1 MVADITH
8 AVGRL
13 MQARP
18 DFSKLYSAFK
28 YARTFLVRFVSLHST
43 DWTVVANT
51 ARSCLKPPNDRMGHL
66 DAILLGRKGVKV
78 RFGGGLC
85 WRDRQVT

>member
-1 MVADITH
+1 
-8 AVGRL
+8 

-28 YARTFLVRFVSLHST
+28 YARTFLVRSVSLHPA
-43 DWTVVANT
+43 DWMLVAHIL
-51 ARSCLKPPNDRMGHL
+51 RSCSKPPNDRMGHL

-78 RFGGGLC
+78 RLGAICVG
-85 WRDRQVT
+85 